1 MIIRYLCGLLFL
13 SLAYGQH
20 FPGSHCYDAYY
31 ECSEQNPCYEKEV
44 CSKGCC
50 VNATCPGP
58 EYYCFSNGE
67 YQCYED
73 EHCSKETGCCEKSP
87 LTTTPYPYMDPVATT
102 QPPYMNPAHTGQSR
116 QQNMGHGAQH
126 NMGNGQQHHMGNGQQ
141 HHIGQGHPPQNR
153 PPHNTGHGGSHGQAP
168 PQNFYY
174 TTTPPS
180 LYYTTA
186 PPLADYRNCD
196 PYYHCTT
203 TADCWEPETCHK
215 GCCVTAP

>member
-1 MIIRYLCGLLFL
+1 MNIGYLCGLLL
-13 SLAYGQH
+13 VSIVYGQH
-20 FPGSHCYDAYY
+20 FHTSHCYDAYY

-44 CSKGCC
+44 CFKGCC

-58 EYYCFSNGE
+58 EFYCFSNGE

-73 EHCSKETGCCEKSP
+73 EHCGKETGCCEKNP
-87 LTTTPYPYMDPVATT
+87 ITTTPYPYMDPVATT
-102 QPPYMNPAHTGQSR
+102 QPPYMNPAHNAGHSR
-116 QQNMGHGAQH
+116 QQNMGNRAHHNMGTGQHHNVGSGQQH
-126 NMGNGQQHHMGNGQQ
+126 NMGQNHHQQNSPPHKT
-141 HHIGQGHPPQNR
+141 GQGG
-153 PPHNTGHGGSHGQAP
+153 THGQAP

-174 TTTPPS
+174 TTPPS

-186 PPLADYRNCD
+186 PQNADYRNCD